1 MSRRNATSFVDNT
14 LTSSE
19 YAPVTGISGS
29 GSMSPPITSR
39 PASGQASPL
48 STNGSLSP
56 PAYADENGSVV
67 YNADSPRD
75 LSPLLLS
82 ELACLNMREVVARPG
97 LGTIGRQ
104 IPVKSNFFAVDLKNP
119 KMVVIQYHVEVHH
132 PGCRKLDKDEMRII
146 FWKAVSDHP
155 QIFHNKYA
163 LAYDGAHQLYT
174 VSRLEFSE
182 ATVRLDC
189 EASLPKDNRDRT
201 RCAISI
207 QNVGPV
213 LLEMQ
218 RTRTNNLDGR
228 VLTPIQI
235 LDIICRQSL
244 TCPLLKNSANFYTWK
259 SSCYRI
265 PTAAGQALD
274 LEGGKEMWTGFFS
287 SAHIASNFRPLLNID
302 VAHTAFYKTRI
313 TVLQFMCDVLNER
326 TSKPNRN
333 NQRGPGGPGGPG
345 GYRGGRGGARGG
357 GYNNFG
363 NRGGPPTNP
372 RDDFGGNGLTFTMD
386 TLSRDTQLSS
396 FESRIFGDS
405 IRGMKIRATHRP
417 NAIRVYKVNSL
428 QLPADKLM
436 FQGVDEHGTNV
447 VCSVA
452 DYFSEKYG
460 PLKFPKLPCLHVG
473 PPTRNIFLPMEHCL
487 IDSPQKYNKKMTEK
501 QTSAI
506 IKVTKNLF
514 LEKRLSYLNNV
525 NFRAAAVDATQREER
540 IKQLAAQAS
549 FSSDPFLREFGVA
562 VSSQMIETTARV
574 IQPPPIMFGGN
585 NRSVN
590 PVVFPKDGS
599 WSMDHQT
606 LYMPATCRS
615 YSMIA
620 LVDPRDQSNLQ
631 TFCQSLTMKATAM
644 GMNFPRWPDL
654 VKYGRTKE
662 DVCTLFTEIADEYR
676 VTSTVCDCIIV
687 VLQAKNSDIY
697 MTVKEQSDIV
707 HGIMSQC
714 VLMKNVSRP
723 TPATC
728 ANIVLKLNMKMG
740 GINSRIVADQ
750 ITNKYLVDQPTMVVG
765 IDVTHPTQAEMR
777 MNMPSVAAIV
787 ANVDL
792 LPQSYGAN
800 VKVQKKCR
808 ESVVYLL
815 DAIRERIITFYRH
828 TKQKPARI
836 IVYRDG
842 VSEGQFS
849 EVLREEI
856 QSIRTA
862 CLAIAEDFRPP
873 ITYIVVQKR
882 HHARIF
888 CKFPN
893 DMVGKAKNVP
903 PGTTVDTG
911 IVSPEGFDFYLCS
924 HYGVQ
929 GTSRPARYHVLLD
942 ECKFTADEIQNIT
955 YGMCHTYGRCTR
967 SVSIPTPV
975 YYADLVATRARCHVK
990 RKLGLADN
998 VDCDT
1003 NSMSS
1008 SLASLLNV
1016 RSGSGKGKKS
1026 HGSTVDDETFSIPDG
1041 FPIKF
1046 SRIASLLLETSRVV
1060 CTSSEDPQNYPNRVC
1075 VA

>member
-1 MSRRNATSFVDNT
+1 MSSRNANVDDTT
-14 LTSSE
+14 LTS
-19 YAPVTGISGS
+19 SGS
-29 GSMSPPITSR
+29 GSMSPPISSR
-39 PASGQASPL
+39 PVSGQASPL
-48 STNGSLSP
+48 SSNGSLSP
-56 PAYADENGSVV
+56 PQYVQGSV
-67 YNADSPRD
+67 AFTSESPRD

-104 IPVKSNFFAVDLKNP
+104 ILVKSNFFAVGLKNP

-146 FWKAVSDHP
+146 FWKAVSDYP
-155 QIFHNKYA
+155 DIFQNKYA
-163 LAYDGAHQLYT
+163 IAYDGAHQLYT
-174 VSRLEFSE
+174 VARLEFPEDKGS
-182 ATVRLDC
+182 VRLDC
-189 EASLPKDNRDRT
+189 EATLPKDNRDRT

-218 RTRTNNLDGR
+218 RTRTNNLDDR

-244 TCPLLKNSANFYTWK
+244 TCPLLKNAASFYTWK

-265 PTAAGQALD
+265 PTADGQALD

-287 SAHIASNFRPLLNID
+287 SAHIASNYRPLLNID
-302 VAHTAFYKTRI
+302 VAHTAFYKARI
-313 TVLQFMCDVLNER
+313 SVLQFMCDVLNER
-326 TSKPNRN
+326 STKSNRGM
-333 NQRGPGGPGGPG
+333 QRGGPGGPV
-345 GYRGGRGGARGG
+345 GYRGGRGGRGG
-357 GYNNFG
+357 GYGNFG
-363 NRGGPPTNP
+363 NRAGPPGANG
-372 RDDFGGNGLTFTMD
+372 DDFGCGLTFAID
-386 TLSRDTQLSS
+386 SLGKETQLSS
-396 FESRIFGDS
+396 FESRIFGDA
-405 IRGMKIRATHRP
+405 IRGMKIRATHRQ
-417 NAIRVYKVNSL
+417 NAVRVYKVNSL

-436 FQGVDEHGTNV
+436 FQGIDERGQQV

-460 PLKFPKLPCLHVG
+460 PLKYPKLPCLHVG

-506 IKVTKNLF
+506 IK
-514 LEKRLSYLNNV
+514 
-525 NFRAAAVDATQREER
+525 AAAVDATQREER
-540 IKQLAAQAS
+540 IRQLASQAS
-549 FSSDPFLREFGVA
+549 FGTDPFLKEFGVSI
-562 VSSQMIETTARV
+562 SSQMIETTARV

-585 NRSVN
+585 NRSIN

-620 LVDPRDQSNLQ
+620 LVDPRDQANLQ
-631 TFCQSLTMKATAM
+631 GFCQALTAKATAM
-644 GMNFPRWPDL
+644 GMGFPRWPDL
-654 VKYGRTKE
+654 VKYGRSKE

-687 VLQAKNSDIY
+687 VLQSKNSDIY
-697 MTVKEQSDIV
+697 MTVKEQSDII

-714 VLMKNVSRP
+714 VLMKNVSRS

-740 GINSRIVADQ
+740 GINSRIVADA

-942 ECKFTADEIQNIT
+942 ECKFTADEIQSIT

-990 RKLGLADN
+990 RRLGLADSS
-998 VDCDT
+998 DCDT

-1008 SLASLLNV
+1008 SIASMLNLK
-1016 RSGSGKGKKS
+1016 SASGKGKKS
-1026 HGSTVDDETFSIPDG
+1026 QTSTTVDEDACPLPDG
-1041 FPIKF
+1041 SSDQVLQDCVSVAGDFK
-1046 SRIASLLLETSRVV
+1046 SRMYFI
-1060 CTSSEDPQNYPNRVC
+1060 
-1075 VA
+1075 

>member
-1 MSRRNATSFVDNT
+1 MLSRSHGVVVIPSQASLSTSTQSSSSPTMTTVNETNSDEENF
-14 LTSSE
+14 TS
-19 YAPVTGISGS
+19 GFSGS
-29 GSMSPPITSR
+29 GSLSPPELSTAGTRSPPRSSGTMSPPVGSNGSMSPPLDSH
-39 PASGQASPL
+39 
-48 STNGSLSP
+48 GSLSP
-56 PAYADENGSVV
+56 PASYGEEAAGR
-67 YNADSPRD
+67 YNESPRD

-82 ELACLNMREVVARPG
+82 ELACMNMREIVARPG
-97 LGTIGRQ
+97 VGTIGRQ
-104 IPVKSNFFAVDLKNP
+104 IPVKANFFEIGLKNP

-146 FWKAVSDHP
+146 FWKVVTDHP
-155 QIFHNKYA
+155 AIFRNRFA

-174 VSRLEFSE
+174 VTRLEFPDDKGS
-182 ATVRLDC
+182 VRLDC
-189 EASLPKDNRDRT
+189 EATLPKDNRDRT
-201 RCAISI
+201 RCAVSI

-218 RTRTNNLDGR
+218 RTRTNNLDER

-265 PTAAGQALD
+265 PINGGHALD

-287 SAHIASNFRPLLNID
+287 SAHIATEYKPLLNID
-302 VAHTAFYKTRI
+302 VAHTAFYKARM
-313 TVLQFMCDVLNER
+313 TVLQFMCDILNER
-326 TSKPNRN
+326 SGRSSYTASPHNNGSPRN
-333 NQRGPGGPGGPG
+333 AGGYQSRPRQPF
-345 GYRGGRGGARGG
+345 GYRGGPPRSAGSGG
-357 GYNNFG
+357 GDDYG
-363 NRGGPPTNP
+363 NAGPCFTL
-372 RDDFGGNGLTFTMD
+372 DSLT
-386 TLSRDTQLSS
+386 RETQLSN
-396 FESRIFGDS
+396 FESRTFADA

-428 QLPADKLM
+428 QLPADQLM
-436 FQGVDEHGTNV
+436 FQGVADDGREV
-447 VCSVA
+447 LCSVA
-452 DYFSEKYG
+452 DYFSERYG
-460 PLKFPKLPCLHVG
+460 PLRYPKLPCLHVG
-473 PPTRNIFLPMEHCL
+473 PPNRNIYLPMEHCL

-506 IKVTKNLF
+506 IK
-514 LEKRLSYLNNV
+514 
-525 NFRAAAVDATQREER
+525 AAAVDATQREER
-540 IKQLAAQAS
+540 IKALAAQAA
-549 FSSDPFLREFGVA
+549 FDVDPFLKEFGVA
-562 VSSQMIETTARV
+562 VSPSMVETTARV

-599 WSMDHQT
+599 WSMDNQT
-606 LYMPATCRS
+606 LYIPAACRS

-620 LVDPRDQSNLQ
+620 LVNPRDQSQLQ
-631 TFCQSLTMKATAM
+631 QFCSALHMKATQM
-644 GMNFPRWPDL
+644 GMAFPRWPDL
-654 VKYGRTKE
+654 VKYGRGRE
-662 DVCTLFTEIADEYR
+662 EVSRLYTEIAEEYR
-676 VTSTVCDCIIV
+676 LTNTVCDCVIV
-687 VLQAKNSDIY
+687 VLPGKNSDIY

-728 ANIVLKLNMKMG
+728 ANIVLKLNMKLG

-750 ITNKYLVDQPTMVVG
+750 ITTKYLVDQPTMVVG
-765 IDVTHPTQAEMR
+765 IDVTHPTQAELR

-842 VSEGQFS
+842 VSEGQFA

-862 CLAIAEDFRPP
+862 CLAISDDFRPP

-882 HHARIF
+882 HHARMF
-888 CKFPN
+888 CKFQS
-893 DMVGKAKNVP
+893 DMVGRAKNVP

-955 YGMCHTYGRCTR
+955 YGMCHTYGRCAR

-975 YYADLVATRARCHVK
+975 YYADLVATRARCHIK
-990 RKLGLADN
+990 RKLGL
-998 VDCDT
+998 VDSSECDA
-1003 NSMSS
+1003 NSMTS
-1008 SLASLLNV
+1008 SLASMMQI
-1016 RSGSGKGKKS
+1016 GKPQKKRHNEEEYLPMGDANTDQALQDCVS
-1026 HGSTVDDETFSIPDG
+1026 VAADF
-1041 FPIKF
+1041 K
-1046 SRIASLLLETSRVV
+1046 SRMYFI
-1060 CTSSEDPQNYPNRVC
+1060 
-1075 VA
+1075 

>member
-1 MSRRNATSFVDNT
+1 MTSKILSGSEKCRCDRFGTKKLKVKATKMSQINETRVDDTTN
-14 LTSSE
+14 LTSS
-19 YAPVTGISGS
+19 GISGS
-29 GSMSPPITSR
+29 GSMSPPISTR
-39 PASGQASPL
+39 PSSGQVSPL
-48 STNGSLSP
+48 ISNGSLSP
-56 PAYADENGSVV
+56 PQYVDDQGGAEYSE
-67 YNADSPRD
+67 SPRD
-75 LSPLLLS
+75 LSPLLLA

-104 IPVKSNFFAVDLKNP
+104 IPVKANFFAVDLKNP

-155 QIFHNKYA
+155 TIFHNKFA

-174 VSRLEFSE
+174 VSRLEFPDDKGS
-182 ATVRLDC
+182 VRLDC
-189 EASLPKDNRDRT
+189 DASLPKDNRDRT

-218 RTRTNNLDGR
+218 RTRTNNLDER

-265 PTAAGQALD
+265 PTANGQALD

-287 SAHIASNFRPLLNID
+287 SAHIASNYKPLLNID
-302 VAHTAFYKTRI
+302 VAHTAFYKARI
-313 TVLQFMCDVLNER
+313 SVLQLMCDVLNER
-326 TSKPNRN
+326 SGKSGGNQNRGQMRGVGGY
-333 NQRGPGGPGGPG
+333 QRGGMNSRGGMSRGGG
-345 GYRGGRGGARGG
+345 CVNYGGRGG
-357 GYNNFG
+357 
-363 NRGGPPTNP
+363 PQS
-372 RDDFGGNGLTFTMD
+372 RDDFGQMGPIFTIEN
-386 TLSRDTQLSS
+386 LSRDTQLSS
-396 FESRIFGDS
+396 FEARVFGDS

-436 FQGVDEHGTNV
+436 FQGVDENGKQV
-447 VCSVA
+447 ICSVA

-460 PLKFPKLPCLHVG
+460 PLKYPKLPCLHVG
-473 PPTRNIFLPMEHCL
+473 PPNRNIFLPMEHCL

-506 IKVTKNLF
+506 IK
-514 LEKRLSYLNNV
+514 
-525 NFRAAAVDATQREER
+525 AAAVDATQREDR
-540 IKQLAAQAS
+540 IKALAAQAA
-549 FSSDPFLREFGVA
+549 FNVDPFLKEFGVA
-562 VSSQMIETTARV
+562 VSSQMVETTARV
-574 IQPPPIMFGGN
+574 IQPPPIMFGEN
-585 NRSVN
+585 NRSVVN

-599 WSMDHQT
+599 WSMDNQI
-606 LYMPATCRS
+606 LYLPATCRS

-620 LVDPRDQSNLQ
+620 LVDPRDQTTLQ
-631 TFCQSLTMKATAM
+631 TFCQSLTAKATQM

-654 VKYGRTKE
+654 VKYGRSKE
-662 DVCTLFTEIADEYR
+662 DVCVLFTEIADEYR
-676 VTSTVCDCIIV
+676 LTNTVCDCVIV
-687 VLQAKNSDIY
+687 VLQSKNSDIY

-714 VLMKNVSRP
+714 VLMKNVLRP
-723 TPATC
+723 TAATC

-815 DAIRERIITFYRH
+815 DAIRERIIAFYRH

-862 CLAIAEDFRPP
+862 CLAISDDFRPP

-882 HHARIF
+882 HHARMF
-888 CKFPN
+888 CKFPS
-893 DMVGKAKNVP
+893 DMVGRAKNVP

-990 RKLGLADN
+990 RKLGL
-998 VDCDT
+998 VDSIECDA
-1003 NSMSS
+1003 NSMTS
-1008 SLASLLNV
+1008 SLASLMNF
-1016 RSGSGKGKKS
+1016 GKPGKKGKNQNEADAFLNMGDGNSDQVLQDCVSVAGDFKS
-1026 HGSTVDDETFSIPDG
+1026 RMYFI
-1041 FPIKF
+1041 
-1046 SRIASLLLETSRVV
+1046 
-1060 CTSSEDPQNYPNRVC
+1060 
-1075 VA
+1075 

>member
-1 MSRRNATSFVDNT
+1 MKCASF
-14 LTSSE
+14 
-19 YAPVTGISGS
+19 
-29 GSMSPPITSR
+29 
-39 PASGQASPL
+39 
-48 STNGSLSP
+48 
-56 PAYADENGSVV
+56 
-67 YNADSPRD
+67 
-75 LSPLLLS
+75 
-82 ELACLNMREVVARPG
+82 
-97 LGTIGRQ
+97 
-104 IPVKSNFFAVDLKNP
+104 
-119 KMVVIQYHVEVHH
+119 
-132 PGCRKLDKDEMRII
+132 

-155 QIFHNKYA
+155 TIFHNKFA

-174 VSRLEFSE
+174 VSRLEFPDDKGS
-182 ATVRLDC
+182 VRLDC
-189 EASLPKDNRDRT
+189 DASLPKDNRDRT

-218 RTRTNNLDGR
+218 RTRTNNLDER

-265 PTAAGQALD
+265 PTTNGQALD

-287 SAHIASNFRPLLNID
+287 SAHIASNYKPLLNID
-302 VAHTAFYKTRI
+302 VAHTAFYKARI
-313 TVLQFMCDVLNER
+313 SVLQLMCDVLNER
-326 TSKPNRN
+326 SGKSGGNQNRGQMRGVGGY
-333 NQRGPGGPGGPG
+333 QRGGMNSRGGMSRGGG
-345 GYRGGRGGARGG
+345 CVNYGGRGG
-357 GYNNFG
+357 
-363 NRGGPPTNP
+363 PQS
-372 RDDFGGNGLTFTMD
+372 RDDFGQMGPIFTIEN
-386 TLSRDTQLSS
+386 LSRDTQLSS
-396 FESRIFGDS
+396 FEARVFGDS

-436 FQGVDEHGTNV
+436 FQGVDENGKQV
-447 VCSVA
+447 ICSVA

-460 PLKFPKLPCLHVG
+460 PLKYPKLPCLHVG
-473 PPTRNIFLPMEHCL
+473 PPNRNIFLPMEHCL

-506 IKVTKNLF
+506 IK
-514 LEKRLSYLNNV
+514 
-525 NFRAAAVDATQREER
+525 AAAVDATQREDR
-540 IKQLAAQAS
+540 IKALAAQAA
-549 FSSDPFLREFGVA
+549 FNVDPFLKEFGVA
-562 VSSQMIETTARV
+562 VSSQMVETTARV
-574 IQPPPIMFGGN
+574 IQPPPIMFGEN
-585 NRSVN
+585 NRSVVN

-599 WSMDHQT
+599 WSMDNQI
-606 LYMPATCRS
+606 LYLPATCRS

-620 LVDPRDQSNLQ
+620 LVDPRDQTTLQ
-631 TFCQSLTMKATAM
+631 TFCQSLTAKATQM

-654 VKYGRTKE
+654 VKYGRSKE
-662 DVCTLFTEIADEYR
+662 DVCVLFTEIADEYR
-676 VTSTVCDCIIV
+676 LTNTVCDCVIV
-687 VLQAKNSDIY
+687 VLQSKNSDIY

-714 VLMKNVSRP
+714 VLMKNVLRP
-723 TPATC
+723 TAATC

-815 DAIRERIITFYRH
+815 DAIRERIIAFYRH

-862 CLAIAEDFRPP
+862 CLAISDDFRPP

-882 HHARIF
+882 HHARMF
-888 CKFPN
+888 CKFPS
-893 DMVGKAKNVP
+893 DMVGRAKNVP

-990 RKLGLADN
+990 RKLGL
-998 VDCDT
+998 VDSIECDA
-1003 NSMSS
+1003 NSMTS
-1008 SLASLLNV
+1008 SLASLMNF
-1016 RSGSGKGKKS
+1016 GKTGKKS
-1026 HGSTVDDETFSIPDG
+1026 KNQEEDAFLNMGDG
-1041 FPIKF
+1041 NADQVLQDCVSVAGDFK
-1046 SRIASLLLETSRVV
+1046 SRMYFI
-1060 CTSSEDPQNYPNRVC
+1060 
-1075 VA
+1075 

>member
-1 MSRRNATSFVDNT
+1 
-14 LTSSE
+14 
-19 YAPVTGISGS
+19 
-29 GSMSPPITSR
+29 MSPPILSHA
-39 PASGQASPL
+39 ASGQASPL

-56 PAYADENGSVV
+56 PHLADEQASVS
-67 YNADSPRD
+67 YNSESPRD

-97 LGTIGRQ
+97 LGTVGRQ
-104 IPVKSNFFAVDLKNP
+104 IPVKSNFFSVDLKNP

-146 FWKAVSDHP
+146 FWKVVSDHP
-155 QIFHNKYA
+155 DIFSNKFA

-174 VSRLEFSE
+174 VARLEFPEDKGS
-182 ATVRLDC
+182 VRLDC
-189 EASLPKDNRDRT
+189 EATLPKDNRDRT

-218 RTRTNNLDGR
+218 RTRTNNLDDR

-244 TCPLLKNSANFYTWK
+244 TCPLLKNAANFYTWK

-287 SAHIASNFRPLLNID
+287 SAHIASNFKPLLNID
-302 VAHTAFYKTRI
+302 VAHTAFYKARI
-313 TVLQFMCDVLNER
+313 SVLQFMCDVLNER
-326 TSKPNRN
+326 TAKPNRFQQ
-333 NQRGPGGPGGPG
+333 QRGGPGGPG
-345 GYRGGRGGARGG
+345 GYRGGGRGGRGG

-363 NRGGPPTNP
+363 GRGGAPGGMSGPPG
-372 RDDFGGNGLTFTMD
+372 RDDFGSCGPSFTIETMG
-386 TLSRDTQLSS
+386 RETQLSS
-396 FESRIFGDS
+396 FESRIFGDA

-417 NAIRVYKVNSL
+417 NAVRVYKVNSL

-436 FQGVDEHGTNV
+436 FQGIDEEGRQV

-452 DYFSEKYG
+452 DYFSDKYG
-460 PLKFPKLPCLHVG
+460 PLKYPKLPCLHVG

-506 IKVTKNLF
+506 IK
-514 LEKRLSYLNNV
+514 
-525 NFRAAAVDATQREER
+525 AAAVDATQREER

-549 FSSDPFLREFGVA
+549 FGTDPFLKEFGVS

-574 IQPPPIMFGGN
+574 IQPPPIMFGSN

-620 LVDPRDQSNLQ
+620 LCDPRDQANLQ
-631 TFCQSLTMKATAM
+631 GFCQALTMKATAM

-654 VKYGRTKE
+654 VKYGRSKE
-662 DVCTLFTEIADEYR
+662 DVCNLFTEIADEYR

-687 VLQAKNSDIY
+687 VLQGKNSDLY

-888 CKFPN
+888 CKFPV

-942 ECKFTADEIQNIT
+942 ECKFTADEIQSIT

-990 RKLGLADN
+990 RKLGL
-998 VDCDT
+998 VDSLDDT
-1003 NSMSS
+1003 NSLSS
-1008 SLASLLNV
+1008 SLSSMLNV
-1016 RSGSGKGKKS
+1016 RTGSGKSKKS
-1026 HGSTVDDETFSIPDG
+1026 GGSSVDDEAFLAPDG
-1041 FPIKF
+1041 SSDQMLQDCVSVAADFK
-1046 SRIASLLLETSRVV
+1046 SRMYFI
-1060 CTSSEDPQNYPNRVC
+1060 
-1075 VA
+1075 